1 MAEIRYIGAFLTD
14 KLESSLQNS
23 IEYQHVT
30 FAYEPPETTLDY
42 CSALYGQT
50 VVFKCVGY
58 GNNGIN
64 EGFKVELIEAS
75 PEIKTLF
82 SKIAVPH
89 ITCGLSEIAEAVNTR
104 FLNFLPIEPFLVSAV
119 FGFVEYETETPCFTF
134 AQ

>member
-14 KLESSLQNS
+14 KLESSLQNT

-30 FAYEPPETTLDY
+30 FAHEPPETTLDY

-50 VVFKCVGY
+50 VVFRCVGY

-64 EGFKVELIEAS
+64 EGFKVELTEAS

-89 ITCGLSEIAEAVNTR
+89 ITCGLSENAEKVNTR
-104 FLNFLPIEPFLVSAV
+104 YLQFLPTEPFTVSAV
-119 FGFVEYETETPCFTF
+119 FGYVEYEKEAPCFTLS
-134 AQ
+134 Q